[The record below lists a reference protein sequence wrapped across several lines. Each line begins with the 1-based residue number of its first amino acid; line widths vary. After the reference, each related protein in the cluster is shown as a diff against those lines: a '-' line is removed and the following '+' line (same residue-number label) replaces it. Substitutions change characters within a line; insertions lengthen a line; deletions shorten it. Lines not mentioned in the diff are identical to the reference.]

1 MLSRAAAA
9 GLAGL
14 GLALLL
20 SWLAALAMNHDV
32 LPGTDVR
39 LAALVCCG
47 LACLAAGALSPR
59 PEQGRALGGA
69 MTWAVWAIGYLILK
83 AAVGAQVFCA
93 ATAMTLLTA
102 LAATIVGSC
111 IFHKKLR
118 NRTKKKKTSVYKG
131 YKQDKIEM
139 RGDRAEMSDFPLYLN
154 TVAGGL
160 DRRDQTIG
168 GFSFVVKIYALP
180 VVEIIG

>member
-1 MLSRAAAA
+1 MHTEQKWLPLLSRAAAC
-9 GLAGL
+9 GLTGVVL
-14 GLALLL
+14 TLML
-20 SWLAALAMNHDV
+20 SWLAAFAVNREL
-32 LPGTDVR
+32 LPEVDTR
-39 LAALVCCG
+39 LIALICCAI
-47 LACLAAGALSPR
+47 ACLITGAFSPQ

-118 NRTKKKKTSVYKG
+118 NRTKKKKR
-131 YKQDKIEM
+131 KQSRKY
-139 RGDRAEMSDFPLYLN
+139 R
-154 TVAGGL
+154 
-160 DRRDQTIG
+160 
-168 GFSFVVKIYALP
+168 K
-180 VVEIIG
+180 

>member
-1 MLSRAAAA
+1 MNTEQKWLPMLSRAAAA

-102 LAATIVGSC
+102 LAATIFIKS
-111 IFHKKLR
+111 
-118 NRTKKKKTSVYKG
+118 YE
-131 YKQDKIEM
+131 IEQ
-139 RGDRAEMSDFPLYLN
+139 RRKNGN
-154 TVAGGL
+154 
-160 DRRDQTIG
+160 RRDITVGNQAEGLHNHRLITYI
-168 GFSFVVKIYALP
+168 LR
-180 VVEIIG
+180 

>member
-1 MLSRAAAA
+1 MNTEQKWLPMLSRAAAA

-39 LAALVCCG
+39 LAALVYCG

-93 ATAMTLLTA
+93 
-102 LAATIVGSC
+102 GC
-111 IFHKKLR
+111 H
-118 NRTKKKKTSVYKG
+118 
-131 YKQDKIEM
+131 
-139 RGDRAEMSDFPLYLN
+139 
-154 TVAGGL
+154 
-160 DRRDQTIG
+160 DRRFVH
-168 GFSFVVKIYALP
+168 FS
-180 VVEIIG
+180 